1 MKKSVDRIHQSDIMA
16 PLSTATATA
25 KGDYDNA
32 AINFQR
38 TDFDVC

>member
-1 MKKSVDRIHQSDIMA
+1 MKKSVDRIHQPDIMA
-16 PLSTATATA
+16 PLSTATA